1 MFGINGWEVVIVLA
15 IVVLLFGKRIP
26 DVARSIGRSLLE
38 FKKGT
43 QEGTEP
49 DDSTQPPAR

>member
-43 QEGTEP
+43 QDGTEP

>member
-1 MFGINGWEVVIVLA
+1 MFGINGWEVLIVLA

-43 QEGTEP
+43 QEGTAP
-49 DDSTQPPAR
+49 DDPAQPPVK